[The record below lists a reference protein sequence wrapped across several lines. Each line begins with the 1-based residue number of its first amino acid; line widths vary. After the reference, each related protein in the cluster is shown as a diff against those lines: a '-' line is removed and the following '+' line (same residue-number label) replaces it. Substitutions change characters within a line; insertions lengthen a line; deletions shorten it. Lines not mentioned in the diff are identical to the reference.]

1 MSADRKRWSAGLPL
15 TIGFTAIALMIG
27 GLGAWSIGTQ
37 IAGAVVA
44 RGVVEVEAERQVV
57 QHPDGGVVG
66 EIMARDGDRVDR
78 GDVLVRL
85 DDTFIL
91 SELSTVE
98 AQLLEIHARRA
109 RLRAERDAAEVLEI
123 PEAPDYRTMNAAR
136 VVEQFEGQVSLF
148 AARRTS
154 LKQEL
159 EQLGEQRVQID
170 KQVEGSEAQLA
181 ALDRQLEIVSS
192 ERENLEGLLAQG
204 LVQANRVL
212 ELLREE
218 ARLQGEIGAL
228 TAGVAEARTRQSEL
242 AIQAL
247 RLTDGRREEAITELR
262 DLQFSEIELL
272 ERQVSLLEQLNRLDV
287 RAPLAG
293 TVFDSQVL
301 ALGSVIRPADPMMY
315 IVPGDQP
322 LQVSA
327 RIDPIDVD
335 QVFPGQP
342 VSLMFTTF
350 SRRTTPEVAGK
361 LVRVSADAVTDQAT
375 GETYYEA
382 VVAPDPAAL
391 EALPDLTLLPGMPV
405 EAFLKTEDRTPLA
418 YLTHPLTVYFT
429 RAFRE
434 E

>member
-15 TIGFTAIALMIG
+15 TIGFTAIALMVG

-44 RGVVEVEAERQVV
+44 RGIVEVEAERQVV

-85 DDTFIL
+85 DDTFLL

-109 RLRAERDAAEVLEI
+109 RLQAERDAAEVLEI

-136 VVEQFEGQVSLF
+136 VAEQFEGQVSLF

-192 ERENLEGLLAQG
+192 ERENLEGLLAEG

-350 SRRTTPEVAGK
+350 SRRTTPEIAGE

>member
-1 MSADRKRWSAGLPL
+1 MSAPGPKWSARLPL
-15 TIGFTAIALMIG
+15 TIGFAAIALMVG
-27 GLGAWSIGTQ
+27 GIGAWSVGTQ

-44 RGVVEVEAERQVV
+44 RGIVEVEAERQVV

-66 EIMARDGDRVDR
+66 QIIARDGDRVAT
-78 GDVLVRL
+78 GDILVRL
-85 DDTFIL
+85 DDTFLL
-91 SELSTVE
+91 SELATVE
-98 AQLLEIHARRA
+98 AQLLEIHGRSA
-109 RLRAERDAAEVLEI
+109 RLAAERDAAESLEI
-123 PEAPDYRTMNAAR
+123 TEIPDYRTLSEPQVVDQIAGQISLFEAR
-136 VVEQFEGQVSLF
+136 KVSL
-148 AARRTS
+148 A
-154 LKQEL
+154 QEL

-170 KQVEGSEAQLA
+170 KQVEGAEAQLT

-228 TAGVAEARTRQSEL
+228 TANVAEARTRQSEL

-247 RLTDGRREEAITELR
+247 RLTDGRREQAITELR
-262 DLQFSEIELL
+262 DLLYSEIELK
-272 ERQVSLLEQLNRLDV
+272 ERRVSLVEQLNRLDV

-293 TVFDSQVL
+293 TVFDSKVL
-301 ALGSVIRPADPMMY
+301 TVGAVVRPADPMMF

-350 SRRTTPEVAGK
+350 SRRTTPEIAGEV
-361 LVRVSADAVTDQAT
+361 VRVSADAVTDQAT

-382 VVAPDPAAL
+382 VVSPDADAVA
-391 EALPDLTLLPGMPV
+391 ALPDITLLPGMPV